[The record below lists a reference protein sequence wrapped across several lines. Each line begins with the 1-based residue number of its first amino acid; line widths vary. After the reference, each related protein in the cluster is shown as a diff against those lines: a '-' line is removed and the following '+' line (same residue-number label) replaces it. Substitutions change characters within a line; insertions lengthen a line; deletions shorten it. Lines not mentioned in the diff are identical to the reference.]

1 MKKTTEW
8 GRQETIVWPPHA
20 PIYTMMTLGFGVL
33 LTLSLCWL
41 HLRFLQTPMQQTYAV
56 PYVQSSIG
64 ALLKQR
70 GKYRLVYVGGGRAR
84 VRLAVPA
91 DFTEGATDLPSGEKV
106 LVQLSPASLREG
118 HTTFFTGAEREYV
131 DANLS
136 RWMGQLYFNG
146 GLLTTYRVPLFASLA
161 LLCMGL
167 GIGVRSD
174 VKRFKGLKYGRRLK
188 GPVMMTPREFTVSQ
202 EDTVSLRTRYQRL
215 LTYPMLILPTAN
227 RAMFQGRPSVAKF
240 RPLLPSLM
248 REPEANRVHG
258 IGFTTNEKGAV
269 LRIPQT
275 AEAKHMQIMGDTG
288 SGKSTLI
295 KQLLQQIEDRGE
307 VAIVY
312 DPAGEFT
319 ERFMRKQRGDYILNP
334 LDLRMPYWTP
344 ASELRTPAE
353 ARTIAASLYQSTEEK
368 KNEFFTQTPQKIFA
382 HLLKYKPS
390 PEELVHW
397 MSNEDEIDR
406 RVQGTELAAMIAK
419 GAQQQRNGVLGS
431 LGLVADSLRLLPTKE
446 QAKGREWC
454 ATDWAVERKGWIFL
468 TSTEAEQEALRPLH
482 SLWIDLLILRLLTKP
497 KPGQKPVW
505 LVIDELASLQRLPQ
519 FHTALTKGRKSA
531 NPIVF
536 GYQGKAQLEVTY
548 GHLAE
553 VMLSQPSTKF
563 ILKTAE
569 PKAAKWASEL
579 IGEVEIERVRETVAD
594 GKRQGKSFTL
604 DRQVEPLVMSSEIE
618 GLDDLHTFVK
628 LGNSVSRFS
637 FPHKDY
643 PIIAPALIPRPI
655 AEKDMWFDPLAPA
668 EISTPS
674 PAPETE
680 AKMPVAP
687 PIQAAPPTPAASA
700 TPAAPPTEAAPFQTT
715 EIRPLPKDELR
726 LAPALVIPP
735 TPGPVQNRF
744 GGL

>member
-33 LTLSLCWL
+33 LTLFLCWL

-70 GKYRLVYVGGGRAR
+70 GKYRLVYVGGGTAN

-91 DFTEGATDLPSGEKV
+91 DFIEDKTDFPNGKNM
-106 LVQLSPASLREG
+106 LVQLSPASLRQG

-136 RWMGQLYFNG
+136 RWMGKLYFNG
-146 GLLTTYRVPLFASLA
+146 GLLTTYRVPLFTSLV
-161 LLCMGL
+161 LLCTGL
-167 GIGVRSD
+167 VIGVQSD

-188 GPVMMTPREFTVSQ
+188 GPVMMTPKEFTASH
-202 EDTVSLRTRYQRL
+202 EKGVSLRTRYQRL
-215 LTYPMLILPTAN
+215 TTFPTLILPKVS
-227 RAMFQGRPSVAKF
+227 RRMFQGRPSVAKF
-240 RPLLPSLM
+240 LPLLPALARKPNS
-248 REPEANRVHG
+248 NRVSG

-319 ERFMRKQRGDYILNP
+319 ERFFRKQRGDYILNP

-368 KNEFFTQTPQKIFA
+368 KNEFFTQTPQKVFA

-390 PEELVHW
+390 PEQLVHW

-406 RVQGTELAAMIAK
+406 RVEGTELASMIAK
-419 GAQQQRNGVLGS
+419 GAQQQRNGVLAS

-446 QAKGREWC
+446 QAKGRDWC

-497 KPGQKPVW
+497 KPEQKPVW

-519 FHTALTKGRKSA
+519 LHTALTKGRKSG

-536 GYQGKAQLEVTY
+536 GYQGKAQLEVTW
-548 GHLAE
+548 GHIAE
-553 VMLSQPSTKF
+553 VLLSQPSTKF
-563 ILKTAE
+563 ILKTSE
-569 PKAAKWASEL
+569 PKAAKWAS
-579 IGEVEIERVRETVAD
+579 RW
-594 GKRQGKSFTL
+594 
-604 DRQVEPLVMSSEIE
+604 
-618 GLDDLHTFVK
+618 
-628 LGNSVSRFS
+628 
-637 FPHKDY
+637 
-643 PIIAPALIPRPI
+643 I
-655 AEKDMWFDPLAPA
+655 AEF
-668 EISTPS
+668 
-674 PAPETE
+674 
-680 AKMPVAP
+680 KM
-687 PIQAAPPTPAASA
+687 
-700 TPAAPPTEAAPFQTT
+700 
-715 EIRPLPKDELR
+715 
-726 LAPALVIPP
+726 
-735 TPGPVQNRF
+735 
-744 GGL
+744 